1 VTIPV
6 STDPVLPSVDEAWQ
20 MIYLGLRSL
29 AAADLTAMPDAVK
42 ADCLRWY
49 ERTAAMVT
57 AGQAWMLAAF
67 IASQGYSADAHY
79 GAVPWLMFKT
89 GVTKGAARGRVGWSR
104 RTCSHP
110 QVMGA
115 LAEGTVVS
123 ESMARTICRWTDKLP
138 ADCRPSADAILVAA
152 ARAGAVEE
160 DLAGLAAEIYA
171 RSLPPD
177 DDGPDDRFGDRS
189 VWVETT
195 FDGAGVLRGD
205 LTPDC
210 AALVTAVL
218 DALSAPMGAEDTR
231 TYVQRYH
238 DGLQEAMRRLAASG
252 LLPERAGQPVKAL
265 VHVTLPE
272 LRGMDKDSALEGE
285 WIGAVR
291 GRWAAARASASVAGG
306 DGGAWLDG
314 DAARA
319 VTCDAMTVT
328 VVTGE
333 VDLGALEDLVQLCV
347 LLAGHRPVGGSGE
360 HAAAGSG
367 EDAAAGS
374 GEHATAGP
382 GEDATAGPDGDGG
395 PDGRGPAAPGCC
407 GAAGPPLTAHARE
420 MLERQII
427 GKAVDLVSGPGGL
440 ASFLRRSQLGAR
452 LAGPSLPLDIG
463 YADTVPAGIR
473 TAVILRD
480 QHCQWTGGCTQP
492 AAACEVH
499 HVRHKADGGPTSV
512 KDCILLCWFH
522 HQVVI
527 HRWGWTLILHPD
539 GTTTAWNKDKT
550 TVLHSHSP
558 PARAG

>member
-1 VTIPV
+1 V
-6 STDPVLPSVDEAWQ
+6 STVPAFASVSHAIEVACAA
-20 MIYLGLRSL
+20 LRFA
-29 AAADLTAMPDAVK
+29 AAADPAELPAEVQGQ
-42 ADCLRWY
+42 CLRGL
-49 ERTAAMVT
+49 EQAGAIITAARSGILAGFI
-57 AGQAWMLAAF
+57 AGQGYTAA
-67 IASQGYSADAHY
+67 AHY
-79 GAVPWLMFKT
+79 GAVPWLMHKT
-89 GVTKGAARGRVGWSR
+89 GVTKGAARGHVGWAR
-104 RTCSHP
+104 RTTSHP
-110 QVMGA
+110 QVMAA
-115 LAEGTVVS
+115 LAEGDVVS
-123 ESMARTICRWTDKLP
+123 ESIARTICGWTDKIP
-138 ADCRPSADAILVAA
+138 EDCRPSADAILVAA
-152 ARAGAVEE
+152 ARAGAVEA
-160 DLAGLAAEIYA
+160 DLAALAAEIYA

-177 DDGPDDRFGDRS
+177 DDGPEDGFGDRS

-195 FDGAGVLRGD
+195 FDGAGVLKGD
-205 LTPDC
+205 LTPEC

-265 VHVTLPE
+265 MHVSLPE
-272 LRGMDKDSALEGE
+272 LRAMDAGSGLEGE
-285 WIGAVR
+285 WITAAR
-291 GRWAAARASASVAGG
+291 ARWAAARAAASVNGGG

-319 VTCDAMTVT
+319 VSCDAMTVT

-333 VDLGALEDLVQLCV
+333 VDVGVLEDLVQLCV
-347 LLAGHRPVGGSGE
+347 LLAGHHAHGGTG
-360 HAAAGSG
+360 
-367 EDAAAGS
+367 GS
-374 GEHATAGP
+374 GEHATA
-382 GEDATAGPDGDGG
+382 
-395 PDGRGPAAPGCC
+395 CC
-407 GAAGPPLTAHARE
+407 GGTAPLTAHARE

-427 GKAVDLVSGPGGL
+427 GRAVDLVSGPGGL
-440 ASFLRRSQLGAR
+440 ASFLRRTQLGAR

-480 QHCQWTGGCTQP
+480 QHCQWTGGCRQP
-492 AAACEVH
+492 ASACEVH

-550 TVLHSHSP
+550 TVLRSHSP